1 MPAQWAMP
9 CLQWAAGEEMCHLP
23 PPQAFYFTKLETN
36 MTITYVM
43 YFGYMGIVC
52 VGLFLLTGTVGLGA
66 SLWFTKVIYRTLK
79 VE

>member
-1 MPAQWAMP
+1 
-9 CLQWAAGEEMCHLP
+9 
-23 PPQAFYFTKLETN
+23 

-52 VGLFLLTGTVGLGA
+52 IGIFLLTGTVGLGA
-66 SLWFTKVIYRTLK
+66 SLWFTKVIYSTIK